1 VHHEELFVPGTVYY
15 LRRNS
20 DTQTKSSKG
29 SKAME
34 YFTLWKW
41 KAGQHFQKIL
51 LSSNVISDHKC
62 ESHYYALRDVIK
74 GLPQS
79 SNKEGI
85 F

>member
-1 VHHEELFVPGTVYY
+1 
-15 LRRNS
+15 
-20 DTQTKSSKG
+20 
-29 SKAME
+29 ME

-41 KAGQHFQKIL
+41 KAGQHFQTIL